1 MDARPEAAAAEDDS
15 PGRPPPLA
23 SPAPAGVSFEI
34 LGAPDLLSR
43 AEAERLSEL
52 AEAIAAWFTTSGA
65 LGEFRVSVVDDD
77 RMARLHAQHKGEA
90 TTTDVLTFDLSDE
103 QGMLDTDIV
112 VCADEARRQS
122 LARSHGLA
130 EELALYIVHGIL
142 HCTGY
147 DDHDE
152 EGDFGADAMHA
163 REDEIL
169 TAIGA
174 GIVYASRA
182 SNDHAEG
189 GR

>member
-1 MDARPEAAAAEDDS
+1 MTCEV
-15 PGRPPPLA
+15 L
-23 SPAPAGVSFEI
+23 V
-34 LGAPDLLSR
+34 APDLLTRS
-43 AEAERLSEL
+43 EADRLSQL
-52 AEAIAAWFTTSGA
+52 TQAIAAWFARSGVR
-65 LGEFRVSVVDDD
+65 GEFRVAVVNDD
-77 RMARLHAQHKGEA
+77 RMARLHAQHKGEPA
-90 TTTDVLTFDLSDE
+90 TTDVLTFDLSE
-103 QGMLDTDIV
+103 EAGTLDTDIV
-112 VCADEARRQS
+112 VCADEARRQAH
-122 LARSHGLA
+122 ARGHGLA

-182 SNDHAEG
+182 ADERAEG